1 MELSITGILIILLL
15 LVIPLVLLHEFKVRI
30 LPRALR
36 AIAKMIIYLALTGL
50 CLKYL
55 FEWDNLATS
64 ILWIIIM
71 TIAGTVLTVSKARLS
86 LKRNFLPVGAGI
98 IAGALVV
105 GLIVLCLALGVSTP
119 FEARYFIPVFGLLIG
134 SMVETN
140 ANALATYYM
149 GLQHHNQLYY
159 YLLGNGASHNAA
171 LTYFVKRAIEK
182 AAIPNISRMA
192 VQMVGLTPVLMWGML
207 LCGYSVVAAVEYQI
221 LFLAASFCASVVS
234 MVVTLLIARKYSF
247 FLSSDSS
254 ICMQTVNANSSCRQ
268 PTAGNNGRRSQCR
281 KLL

>member
-105 GLIVLCLALGVSTP
+105 GLIVLCLALGVS
-119 FEARYFIPVFGLLIG
+119 PVFGLLIG

-247 FLSSDSS
+247 D
-254 ICMQTVNANSSCRQ
+254 QYN
-268 PTAGNNGRRSQCR
+268 
-281 KLL
+281 KLK

>member
-36 AIAKMIIYLALTGL
+36 AIAKMIVYLALTGL

-105 GLIVLCLALGVSTP
+105 GLIVLCLALGVNTP

-247 FLSSDSS
+247 D
-254 ICMQTVNANSSCRQ
+254 QYN
-268 PTAGNNGRRSQCR
+268 
-281 KLL
+281 KLK